1 MHSAQLSGTGRIR
14 EANALSERLG
24 LRLRELHPQPKRVR
38 RLVHATYGPFT
49 KPRAH
54 SFSQPSI
61 YKKIHVVR
69 LMNTL
74 QLPLVEKGRTEVQ
87 VQYWASLRDRRPQEI
102 LLGALLLFHQA
113 VRRQYRQRW
122 ARLSICRLRRNRF
135 GEGRSE
141 RRPWGRRG
149 REHHEGRRYRVAER
163 GLQVAAGR
171 QGGRC

>member
-1 MHSAQLSGTGRIR
+1 
-14 EANALSERLG
+14 
-24 LRLRELHPQPKRVR
+24 
-38 RLVHATYGPFT
+38 
-49 KPRAH
+49 
-54 SFSQPSI
+54 
-61 YKKIHVVR
+61 
-69 LMNTL
+69 MNTL
-74 QLPLVEKGRTEVQ
+74 QLALMEKGRTEVQ
-87 VQYWASLRDRRPQEI
+87 VQYWASLRDRRRQEI

-171 QGGRC
+171 QGLGRC